1 MHDVFISYSTKN
13 EKYTFEICRRI
24 EEKGIKCWYAPR
36 NIPPGELWNV
46 AIADAIQSSK
56 VFILIFSED
65 SNLSG
70 QVLREVS
77 LAADASCV
85 IIPFRI
91 DDSAMSSGLS
101 YFLKTVQWF
110 DASAKPIEHSISS
123 LVETVCSKLEA
134 VKSKEADEIEKISE
148 EKSVE
153 EKTDAV
159 TIEDS
164 TEPEQSLSDEDDE
177 DDEYDEAKVKRLKR
191 KILMY
196 TILLILSI
204 AVIVACSIS
213 LVKDVI
219 DYINYVPEIELRNI
233 SSYKDCRYT
242 FSGFAM
248 FSNDRDMFL
257 TEDIKEKDLNLV
269 KTDTLLNI
277 EDIDYSYDSAK
288 TVSICANKNSNII
301 YFIDGLKNTVRIYD
315 YMKGEWLVKDDI
327 SLRIE
332 ESEDVG
338 GYIFTSPTI
347 NGSGSENDELCAM
360 IYDYRDEVACF
371 TKMIRITTEGE
382 YRVKD
387 ISSFRL
393 KDMICGSNSGDAI
406 FMWDKNDK
414 IKVFDV
420 AKGTVPDISYE
431 EMKEKYFPYIT
442 GGSNVLSPDK
452 KYLCRTEDSVS
463 VTNISVCELE
473 TGKIVFKK
481 SLSGSGRAFF
491 SKDGNLLYHDVHN
504 FTLTS
509 YNIEKNESTV
519 ILDAEYFLVKEKK
532 TLNSPVCFY
541 YSDKL
546 DICFYGVSTDMDN
559 WNKFRLVAIDTKGNI
574 LAKSDDIELGFKGY
588 PGRMDITVKDEN
600 IFYKISS
607 LSAFDEVKDN
617 VNTVIYHGRYQK
629 NKDGEVEFLWY

>member
-1 MHDVFISYSTKN
+1 MHDVFISYSSKN
-13 EKYTFEICRRI
+13 EKYAVEICRRI
-24 EEKGIKCWYAPR
+24 EEKGIKCWYASR
-36 NIPPGELWNV
+36 DIPPGETWTAFIV
-46 AIADAIQSSK
+46 DAIQSAK
-56 VFILIFSED
+56 IFILVFSED
-65 SNLSG
+65 SNVSD

-77 LAADASCV
+77 LAV
-85 IIPFRI
+85 ELKHTIIPFRI
-91 DDSAMSSGLS
+91 DDSKMTLGLS
-101 YFLKTVQWF
+101 YLLKTVQWF

-134 VKSKEADEIEKISE
+134 VKSKEADEIQKTSQEKA
-148 EKSVE
+148 VE
-153 EKTDAV
+153 EKADVV
-159 TIEDS
+159 TVEDS
-164 TEPEQSLSDEDDE
+164 TEPGQSPSDE
-177 DDEYDEAKVKRLKR
+177 DDEYDESKVKRLKR
-191 KILMY
+191 KVLMY

-204 AVIVACSIS
+204 SVIVVCSIS

-219 DYINYVPEIELRNI
+219 DYINYVPEIELQNI

-242 FSGFAM
+242 FNGFSM
-248 FSNDRDMFL
+248 FSNDMDMFL
-257 TEDIKEKDLNLV
+257 TEDTKEKDLNLV
-269 KTDTLLNI
+269 KTDTLLDI
-277 EDIDYSYDSAK
+277 EDIDYSYDSSK
-288 TVSICANKNSNII
+288 VVSICANKNSNII
-301 YFIDGLKNTVRIYD
+301 YFIDSLKNTVRIYD

-371 TKMIRITTEGE
+371 TKMIRITPGGE

-393 KDMICGSNSGDAI
+393 NNMICGSSSGDAI

-442 GGSNVLSPDK
+442 GESNVLSPDK
-452 KYLCRTEDSVS
+452 KYLCRTEDGVS

-481 SLSGSGRAFF
+481 SLSGSVRAFF

-509 YNIEKNESTV
+509 HNIEKNESKV
-519 ILDAEYFLVKEKK
+519 ILDAEYFLVKEEK
-532 TLNSPVCFY
+532 TLYSPVCFY

-546 DICFYGVSTDMDN
+546 DMCFYGVSTDMKN

-574 LAKSDDIELGFKGY
+574 LGKSGDIELGFKGY
-588 PGRMDITVKDEN
+588 LGKMDITVKDEN

-617 VNTVIYHGRYQK
+617 VNTVIYRGRYQK